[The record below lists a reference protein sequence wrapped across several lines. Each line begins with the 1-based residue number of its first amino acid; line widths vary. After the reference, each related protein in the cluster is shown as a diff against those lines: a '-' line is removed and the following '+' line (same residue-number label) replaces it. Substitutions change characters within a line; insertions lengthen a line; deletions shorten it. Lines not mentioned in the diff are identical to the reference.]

1 MKFSYRR
8 SFYSMRIKRFCLSL
22 SALVLFF
29 IIIALGRSENVSAG
43 IITGEKPLGGGSY
56 YLDLYYK
63 MTDDIEGASGD
74 LLADP
79 VEIPDNVAIAKVND
93 YLNIRSGAGT
103 TNSMIGCLP
112 KNGMCVVL
120 ENLDG
125 WAKIQSGDVT
135 GYVSTDYL
143 YMGEEGRAKAEEIA
157 VLMAKFKGETVNF
170 RSEPISSNNDNIL
183 TTVSKNES
191 LVVIEETI
199 VSKDDDQTLW
209 VKVYVDDMEGYIAK
223 DLVSVNYDWVRAVS
237 ISEILETNN
246 ASGISAL
253 RAQVIIEAK
262 KHIGLKYV
270 WGGESLSKGADC
282 SGFCRAVYKA
292 VGIDVS
298 RLPRASYDLAKTNK
312 GRTVSLAQAKPGD
325 LVFYGDKSGH
335 VNHVAIY
342 MGGGQIIHEAGRA
355 YGCRISNVN
364 YRTIVK
370 VRSFLD

>member
-1 MKFSYRR
+1 MSTRHFS
-8 SFYSMRIKRFCLSL
+8 ISL
-22 SALVLFF
+22 GALLVLFL
-29 IIIALGRSENVSAG
+29 IIMFSGTENVKAG
-43 IITGEKPLGGGSY
+43 VITGEKPLGGASY
-56 YLDLYYK
+56 YLDLYYR
-63 MTDDIEGASGD
+63 MTDDLEGASGD

-79 VEIPDNVAIAKVND
+79 VEIPENVAIAKVND

-103 TNSMIGCLP
+103 NNSMIGCLP

-135 GYVSTDYL
+135 GYVSTEYL

-157 VLMAKFKGETVNF
+157 SLMAKVNGEKVNF
-170 RSEPISSNNDNIL
+170 RSEPDSSSNDNIL
-183 TTVSKNES
+183 ATVSKNES
-191 LVVIEETI
+191 LLVIEETI
-199 VSKDDDQTLW
+199 VNKDDEQTLW

-223 DLVSVNYDWVRAVS
+223 DLVTVNYDWNRAVS
-237 ISEILETNN
+237 ISDILETGN

-253 RAQVIIEAK
+253 RAAVIIEAK
-262 KHIGLKYV
+262 KHLGLRYV

-298 RLPRASYDLAKTNK
+298 RLPRTSYDLAATKK
-312 GRTVSLAQAKPGD
+312 GRTVSLAEAKPGD
-325 LVFYGDKSGH
+325 LVFYGNSSGH

-355 YGCRISNVN
+355 YGCRISNVR
-364 YRTIVK
+364 YRTIIK
-370 VRSFLD
+370 IRSFLD